1 MKVIRYV
8 ALSALLALAACSKKA
23 DEKPAVAATPV
34 APPVVTINSQAISQQ
49 LLDDYVKAVAGENA
63 ANISAADRDQIK
75 ENLVRI
81 VLIAQQAEKDGVTKD
96 AEVATRI
103 ELSRLNLIQQAVAA
117 RYLKERV
124 PTDAELRA
132 EFDSQLAATPLVE
145 YQAKHILVDG
155 EDVALKAIQQ
165 LQSGTDFGTLAR
177 RLSKDKASAEKGGDL
192 GWFAPN
198 RMVRPFADAV
208 ALLKKGEYTKT
219 PVQTQFGWH
228 VIQLTNTRDR
238 APPAFDDVKEQLGQ
252 IVLQKK
258 FKAYSDDMIKIAKID
273 PPLAGT
279 PAAAPAAPAP
289 AAAAPAPA
297 AN

>member
-8 ALSALLALAACSKKA
+8 ALGAMLALAACSKKA
-23 DEKPAVAATPV
+23 DSDKPVVAATPA
-34 APPVVTINSQAISQQ
+34 APPVVTINGQAISQQ
-49 LLDDYVKAVAGENA
+49 LFDDYVKAVAGENA
-63 ANISAADRDQIK
+63 PNVSAADREQIK
-75 ENLVRI
+75 DNLVRI
-81 VLIAQQAEKDGVTKD
+81 VLITQQAEKDGLTKD
-96 AEVATRI
+96 PEVATRL
-103 ELSRLNLIQQAVAA
+103 ELSRLNLIQQAAAA
-117 RYLKERV
+117 RYLKDRT
-124 PTDAELRA
+124 PTEAEMRA
-132 EFDSQLAATPLVE
+132 EFDAQLAATPLVE

-155 EDVALKAIQQ
+155 EDVAQKAIQQ

-177 RLSKDKASAEKGGDL
+177 RLSKDKGSAEKGGDL

-198 RMVRPFADAV
+198 RMVKPFADAV

-258 FKAYSDDMIKIAKID
+258 FKTYSDEMIKTAKIE

-279 PAAAPAAPAP
+279 PAAAPAT
-289 AAAAPAPA
+289 AAPAPA

>member
-34 APPVVTINSQAISQQ
+34 APPVVTINGQAISQQ

-63 ANISAADRDQIK
+63 ANISAEDREQIK

-124 PTDAELRA
+124 PTDTELRA
-132 EFDSQLAATPLVE
+132 EFDSQLAGTPLVE

-177 RLSKDKASAEKGGDL
+177 RLSKDKTSAEKGGDL

-258 FKAYSDDMIKIAKID
+258 FKAYSDEMIKTAKID

-279 PAAAPAAPAP
+279 PAAATTAP
-289 AAAAPAPA
+289 AAATPAPA
-297 AN
+297 TN

>member
-23 DEKPAVAATPV
+23 DEKPAIAATPA
-34 APPVVTINSQAISQQ
+34 APPVVTINGQAISQQ

-63 ANISAADRDQIK
+63 ANISAEDREQIK

-96 AEVATRI
+96 PEVATRL

-132 EFDSQLAATPLVE
+132 EFDSQLASTPLVE

-155 EDVALKAIQQ
+155 EDVAQKAIQQ

-198 RMVRPFADAV
+198 RMVKPFADAV

-258 FKAYSDDMIKIAKID
+258 FKSYSDEMIKAAKID
-273 PPLAGT
+273 PPLPGM
-279 PAAAPAAPAP
+279 PAAAPAAPA
-289 AAAAPAPA
+289 AATPAPAPA
-297 AN
+297 TN

>member
-1 MKVIRYV
+1 MKVIRFV
-8 ALSALLALAACSKKA
+8 ALGALLALAACSKKA
-23 DEKPAVAATPV
+23 DSEKPVVAAAPAT
-34 APPVVTINSQAISQQ
+34 PPVVTINGEAISQR

-63 ANISAADRDQIK
+63 PNVTADDREQIK

-96 AEVATRI
+96 PEVATRI

-117 RYLKERV
+117 RYLKERT

-132 EFDSQLAATPLVE
+132 EFDAQLASTPLVE

-155 EDVALKAIQQ
+155 EDVAQKAIQQ

-177 RLSKDKASAEKGGDL
+177 RLSKDKSSAERGGDL

-198 RMVRPFADAV
+198 RMVKPFADAV

-228 VIQLTNTRDR
+228 VIQLTNSRDR

-252 IVLQKK
+252 IIMQKK
-258 FKAYSDDMIKIAKID
+258 FKAYSDEMIKTAKIE

-279 PAAAPAAPAP
+279 PAAAPAAAP
-289 AAAAPAPA
+289 PAPAPA

>member
-1 MKVIRYV
+1 MKVIRFV
-8 ALSALLALAACSKKA
+8 ALGALLALAACSKKA
-23 DEKPAVAATPV
+23 DSEKPVVAAAPA
-34 APPVVTINSQAISQQ
+34 APPVVTINGEAISQQ
-49 LLDDYVKAVAGENA
+49 LFDGYVKAVAGENA
-63 ANISAADRDQIK
+63 PNISAEDREQIK
-75 ENLVRI
+75 DNLVRI

-96 AEVATRI
+96 PEVASRV

-117 RYLKERV
+117 RYLKERT
-124 PTDAELRA
+124 PTEAELRA
-132 EFDSQLAATPLVE
+132 EFDAQLASTPLVE

-155 EDVALKAIQQ
+155 QDVALKAIQQ

-177 RLSKDKASAEKGGDL
+177 RLSKDKTSAEKGGDL

-198 RMVRPFADAV
+198 RMVKPFADAV
-208 ALLKKGEYTKT
+208 ALLKKGEYTKA

-238 APPAFDDVKEQLGQ
+238 APPAFDDVKDQLGQ

-258 FKAYSDDMIKIAKID
+258 FKAYSDEMIKVAKIE

-279 PAAAPAAPAP
+279 PAAAPAPATTP
-289 AAAAPAPA
+289 PAPAPA